1 MHAAERDGRIV
12 ISLPPAEL
20 LRISGVL
27 AESLS
32 LLSRPEFFIRT
43 GCSKPNVE
51 ALVRLLEDVAGGEAQ
66 EVELDVL
73 AGVEADENPR
83 RPRR

>member
-1 MHAAERDGRIV
+1 MRAAARDGQIV
-12 ISLPPAEL
+12 ISVSPAEL
-20 LRISGVL
+20 RRISGVL

-32 LLSRPEFFIRT
+32 SMSRPEFFIRT

-51 ALVRLLEDVAGGEAQ
+51 ALVRLLEDLAEGEVQ
-66 EVELDVL
+66 ESELDVT